1 MTENSMRRPIT
12 MKITGTIFDSGRGEE
27 NLQLITEGDLYR
39 KGDSLYLIYD
49 EEILVIFVC

>member
-39 KGDSLYLIYD
+39 K
-49 EEILVIFVC
+49 